1 MSESVPTPPISP
13 SEKHSDLSVNDQS
26 QKPETKDATVVNSP
40 SLSSVSSANS
50 DNSTNELIKS
60 LSSNK
65 LSDGKEEEVPEDSG
79 KKEEENVAE
88 STTPI
93 ITQVTEATRQ
103 ETLPLPKPNAQA
115 KKPIRFT
122 VRKVSHEPVDG
133 PKLSPSLNS
142 SKNTSA
148 KASPALSSSQE
159 GSDAS
164 KSKSNRNSSGSGSNI
179 NIARLD
185 YSKTRVVDPTGEEA
199 TREREKLNKAQ
210 HKYDSYENRI
220 RKIDKEIEFL
230 TKLLP
235 PYNVE
240 IDYAT
245 RTKITK
251 AVEKLRM
258 KQDEIEKKKYSLG
271 ITISRLWRGHEGT
284 DIWVRSFSQ

>member
-1 MSESVPTPPISP
+1 
-13 SEKHSDLSVNDQS
+13 
-26 QKPETKDATVVNSP
+26 SP

-65 LSDGKEEEVPEDSG
+65 LSDGKEEEVPED
-79 KKEEENVAE
+79 K
-88 STTPI
+88 
-93 ITQVTEATRQ
+93 
-103 ETLPLPKPNAQA
+103 TLPLPKPNAQA

-122 VRKVSHEPVDG
+122 VRKVSHEP
-133 PKLSPSLNS
+133 PSIKLQSRRQRRQ
-142 SKNTSA
+142 
-148 KASPALSSSQE
+148 QE
-159 GSDAS
+159 Q
-164 KSKSNRNSSGSGSNI
+164 KQ
-179 NIARLD
+179 
-185 YSKTRVVDPTGEEA
+185 SKTRVVDPTGEEA
-199 TREREKLNKAQ
+199 TREREKLNRAQ